1 MNLIFS
7 YTHSIITYIKEIRK
21 SDDEDTGVFLRF
33 PEREG
38 IGCNLPNTKNTLT
51 TSELRQ

>member
-1 MNLIFS
+1 MDELDFFL
-7 YTHSIITYIKEIRK
+7 HSFYNNVHKEYGK

-38 IGCNLPNTKNTLT
+38 IG
-51 TSELRQ
+51 